1 MRLVTLCLVVL
12 SSLVFVVAVASRLSK
27 SGHYTVFGHPVL
39 VELSGSMSPVI
50 RTGDLII
57 DTSVSGSQAEH
68 LRVGQIVTFGVGTD
82 ASRILTHR
90 IVGVHISA
98 PDEVSY
104 ATKGDD
110 NDARDAGLVSSARVL
125 GVYRFKIPGGGYV
138 LDVLRQPMA
147 LGLFVLVAL
156 LGSVVGPLMR
166 WSRRPAAPVVSCS
179 QSSAP

>member
-1 MRLVTLCLVVL
+1 M
-12 SSLVFVVAVASRLSK
+12 
-27 SGHYTVFGHPVL
+27 
-39 VELSGSMSPVI
+39 
-50 RTGDLII
+50 
-57 DTSVSGSQAEH
+57 
-68 LRVGQIVTFGVGTD
+68 TFGVGTD

-156 LGSVVGPLMR
+156 RLRRRTANALVATTRGACCFLQPVKCALSK
-166 WSRRPAAPVVSCS
+166 SRRRIGGADNASVTDR
-179 QSSAP
+179 